1 MLPPDTWMPRR
12 GRITFTIGKAIMPDA
27 VVEGEISGSWATAVK
42 LKEAAHQHIL
52 SHCGEVDLS
61 YLSSGV

>member
-1 MLPPDTWMPRR
+1 
-12 GRITFTIGKAIMPDA
+12 MPDA

-52 SHCGEVDLS
+52 SHCGEVNLS